1 MTLTTPSRYSPW
13 IVDPKVL
20 HALLVGRDDL
30 RRHLVTSLREV
41 AVRGGGRYELVV
53 GPRGAGKSHL
63 LALVHAALVADDA
76 AGEKFVVAALGE
88 EESIASFA
96 SLLGRLLRAM
106 PAEPG
111 LPDPH
116 AQFLVLQQG
125 PLPTA
130 AERATALIKGR
141 LKGRALIV
149 FVENLDMLF
158 AAIGRPGQQHLRR
171 LLQTEGNWSIMA
183 GSRTAEVGFLKES
196 EPFFRTFNRNELGPL
211 NSEECREMLR
221 RLSVHM
227 GKVAL
232 ADFLASRQGLARVK
246 ALCTF
251 TGGNPRAM
259 ALVFPYLTREG
270 LDDLVQSF
278 YAFADELT
286 PYFQEQLARLPPG
299 QATLLE
305 ALAEN
310 WRPMTVKALA
320 QATFTPETTASSQ
333 LRRMQKDHLVHA
345 VKHGRHTLYEVA
357 EPLYRIAR
365 AMKRTDQAVPTLAR
379 FLRIWYACEDLLPL
393 LGRPELRDLV
403 LWALATPRD
412 HGAPRPVGD
421 PASTAVAMFGAE
433 RYGDMADYFRR
444 LGRTERQE
452 ELAALAGLVPGL
464 PLGALRLV
472 PDTAYRNAPEL
483 ATGLMVVASSDAAQC
498 LRIVEALLPRHARF
512 AAWVWRVVNEGDGPA
527 MPDNGLPVK
536 EQVVILVAVGLV
548 GLMRAEWRTHPTAEA
563 LVRRLLELERQLA
576 EMSVEWR
583 AAAAEL
589 NFRLVAAGAFLEALK
604 PEAAW
609 FNRLMLEASD
619 FGPHRL
625 MVEALTQGDQAAVDA
640 LSSEERV
647 GLGKIVSVVA
657 MASRLR
663 DAIQESKNTP
673 AAQETHQPPTAPPRR
688 RRAASR

>member
-1 MTLTTPSRYSPW
+1 VTLTTPSRYSPW

-20 HALLVGRDDL
+20 HALLVGRDEL

-41 AVRGGGRYELVV
+41 AVGGGGRYELVV

-116 AQFLVLQQG
+116 AQFLMLQQG

-158 AAIGRPGQQHLRR
+158 AAIGRSGQQHLRR

-183 GSRTAEVGFLKES
+183 GSRTAEAGFLKES
-196 EPFFRTFNRNELGPL
+196 EPFFRTFNRNELAPL
-211 NSEECREMLR
+211 TPTECREMLR
-221 RLSVHM
+221 RLAAHM
-227 GKVAL
+227 GKEDL
-232 ADFLASRQGLARVK
+232 AEFLAGTQGLARVK

-333 LRRMQKDHLVHA
+333 LRRMQKDHLVQA

-357 EPLYRIAR
+357 EPLFRIAR

-412 HGAPRPVGD
+412 HRMPRPVGD

-433 RYGDMADYFRR
+433 RYSDVVDYLRR
-444 LGRTERQE
+444 LGEAERQE
-452 ELAALAGLVPGL
+452 ELAALAGLVPDF
-464 PLGALRLV
+464 PLGSLMALV
-472 PDTAYRNAPEL
+472 PRSAFRNAPEF
-483 ATGLMVVASSDAAQC
+483 AGILMLMASANAAQC
-498 LRIVEALLPRHARF
+498 LRVVEAFQSRHARF
-512 AAWVWRVVNEGDGPA
+512 ATWVWHIVNEGDGLA
-527 MPDNGLPVK
+527 MPDDLPSVE
-536 EQVVILVAVGLV
+536 EQVAAVIAVGAVGL
-548 GLMRAEWRTHPTAEA
+548 LRPEWCAHTTAEA
-563 LVRRLLELERQLA
+563 LVGRLLEVERALA
-576 EMSVEWR
+576 ETSAEWR
-583 AAAAEL
+583 AAAANTNL
-589 NFRLVAAGAFLEALK
+589 LLVTLASSFAVRE
-604 PEAAW
+604 PSTAW
-609 FNRLMLEASD
+609 FKRLMLEAAD
-619 FGPHRL
+619 FGPHRML
-625 MVEALTQGDQAAVDA
+625 VEALTQGDDAAVEA

-647 GLGKIVSVVA
+647 GLETLKQSLAGVSQIVRLVA
-657 MASRLR
+657 QDEFAV
-663 DAIQESKNTP
+663 DQPTTP
-673 AAQETHQPPTAPPRR
+673 PPRR
-688 RRAASR
+688 RRTPAH